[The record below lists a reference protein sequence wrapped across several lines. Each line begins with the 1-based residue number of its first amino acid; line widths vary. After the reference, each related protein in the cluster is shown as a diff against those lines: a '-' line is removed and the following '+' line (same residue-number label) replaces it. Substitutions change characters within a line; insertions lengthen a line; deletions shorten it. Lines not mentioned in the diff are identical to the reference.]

1 MTVHT
6 NFKSFRSVKSI
17 IVSRF
22 LDCNQSQVYL
32 RLSYSVS
39 SFLSRRRPALVVTSV
54 PLSPPRRGSLIG
66 KVDQHDGVAT
76 LASAPSPPSSIFP
89 TH

>member
-39 SFLSRRRPALVVTSV
+39 SFLSRRRPTIVVSSV
-54 PLSPPRRGSLIG
+54 PLSPRRGSLIG

-76 LASAPSPPSSIFP
+76 LASAPSPPSSIFSM
-89 TH
+89 H